1 MPSVARRL
9 FYVVGEGLTV
19 TDYLNWVF
27 ERIRNRDF
35 NKMEDLVP
43 WSKMIPESVRL

>member
-19 TDYLNWVF
+19 TLF
-27 ERIRNRDF
+27 LGISRGKIRKNSDGA
-35 NKMEDLVP
+35 V
-43 WSKMIPESVRL
+43 